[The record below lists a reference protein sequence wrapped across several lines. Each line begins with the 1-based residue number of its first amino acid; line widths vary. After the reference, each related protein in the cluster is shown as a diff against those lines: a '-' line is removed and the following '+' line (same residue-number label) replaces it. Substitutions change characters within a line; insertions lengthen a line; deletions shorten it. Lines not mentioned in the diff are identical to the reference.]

1 MILTLNIEW
10 IWAELKEFKTFED
23 SHTRIFAWKYE
34 IDWWSGQCHGGIIA
48 LMGFCD
54 WFDKKVSF

>member
-1 MILTLNIEW
+1 MI
-10 IWAELKEFKTFED
+10 FYV
-23 SHTRIFAWKYE
+23 RISAWQYE

-54 WFDKKVSF
+54 WFDKKVKYLLKTSCKYEHFWDKGWTSFK